1 MDPAA
6 HPNLHGLEEAIT
18 LCFPDE
24 RVVVHDGLPQ
34 LGSACFS
41 WTSVFVDQY
50 MILQLALDSATAL
63 QKLPR
68 FNNCASA
75 TAAIQPLRFSNCRGS
90 ATAAIQQL
98 RFSNCRGEGNCD
110 CRDSAT
116 AAVHQLR
123 FSNCRGSAT
132 ALQQLPR

>member
-41 WTSVFVDQY
+41 WTSVFVGADPNLGPSPRLRPRFPELSANTRSCSKWQ
-50 MILQLALDSATAL
+50 MMADSEFDCWMQVCQLKTQVALPLAAGGGEPPSLAGSLGGTRATAW
-63 QKLPR
+63 
-68 FNNCASA
+68 
-75 TAAIQPLRFSNCRGS
+75 
-90 ATAAIQQL
+90 
-98 RFSNCRGEGNCD
+98 
-110 CRDSAT
+110 DST
-116 AAVHQLR
+116 
-123 FSNCRGSAT
+123 
-132 ALQQLPR
+132 